1 MKYSLP
7 QLEVRTLRICKTLD
21 GFCYNYEVCV
31 KKFLG
36 MCFKTEIAEDKI
48 YFSDKEKIK
57 ELMDKNF
64 HLKARKKLI

>member
-1 MKYSLP
+1 
-7 QLEVRTLRICKTLD
+7 
-21 GFCYNYEVCV
+21 
-31 KKFLG
+31 

>member
-1 MKYSLP
+1 
-7 QLEVRTLRICKTLD
+7 
-21 GFCYNYEVCV
+21 
-31 KKFLG
+31 
-36 MCFKTEIAEDKI
+36 MCLKREIAEDKI